1 MLKRRT
7 KGVLA
12 MLMSVLL
19 MAGIV
24 LPLTA
29 CSRKKDSI
37 VIMTEELSGLFNPF
51 YATSG
56 TDMDVV
62 GMTQIGMLGTDK
74 EGNPVAGDDESTV
87 VKAFDYVINGS
98 GEDAKTVYT
107 FVIKNGLKFSDGKPL
122 TMNDV
127 MFNIYEYLDPVYT
140 GSSTMY
146 SIDIEGLSRYRTQTN
161 QSGDDGESESQISSQ
176 AAGMALVRILE
187 MVNIYEVNGQLSSSS
202 TSYSLTEEEMRAAIN
217 GWMCRMGIR
226 TQSPPKRRRRPG
238 SRMTTANSCSP
249 ITTPPSKPSKRS
261 WSPTTSRR
269 SSLTTRPP
277 LPGRTGK
284 IRSTTTSSSSSCMRA
299 TSPPSTRK

>member
-161 QSGDDGESESQISSQ
+161 QSGDDGESESQDLL
-176 AAGMALVRILE
+176 AGGRHGARA
-187 MVNIYEVNGQLSSSS
+187 YPRNGEHL
-202 TSYSLTEEEMRAAIN
+202 R
-217 GWMCRMGIR
+217 G
-226 TQSPPKRRRRPG
+226 
-238 SRMTTANSCSP
+238 
-249 ITTPPSKPSKRS
+249 
-261 WSPTTSRR
+261 
-269 SSLTTRPP
+269 
-277 LPGRTGK
+277 
-284 IRSTTTSSSSSCMRA
+284 
-299 TSPPSTRK
+299 

>member
-62 GMTQIGMLGTDK
+62 GMTQISMLGTDK
-74 EGNPVAGDDESTV
+74 EGNPVAGDEESTV

-146 SIDIEGLSRYRTQTN
+146 SIDIEGLSRYRTQVFPAMKP
-161 QSGDDGESESQISSQ
+161 S
-176 AAGMALVRILE
+176 
-187 MVNIYEVNGQLSSSS
+187 LSSSVS
-202 TSYSLTEEEMRAAIN
+202 TISARFSLIF
-217 GWMCRMGIR
+217 
-226 TQSPPKRRRRPG
+226 
-238 SRMTTANSCSP
+238 
-249 ITTPPSKPSKRS
+249 
-261 WSPTTSRR
+261 
-269 SSLTTRPP
+269 P
-277 LPGRTGK
+277 LPERRLK
-284 IRSTTTSSSSSCMRA
+284 INSNLCFIEILSYAVKNSSSFAIAFS
-299 TSPPSTRK
+299 